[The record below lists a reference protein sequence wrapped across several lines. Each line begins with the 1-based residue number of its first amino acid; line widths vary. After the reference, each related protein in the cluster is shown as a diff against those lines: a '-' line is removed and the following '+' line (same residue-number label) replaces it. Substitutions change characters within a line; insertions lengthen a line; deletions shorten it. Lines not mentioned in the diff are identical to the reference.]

1 MHCVQCRVSFSL
13 LHQRSLQVELP
24 LKYMQKQKG
33 LCERGQGLTDWHWN
47 TVCSSF
53 VGTLETAYLQRQNT
67 WEQNRCRLSDC
78 DLSCCVEPIPIGSKE
93 QTTLANHQ
101 STIHCPLFPPR
112 TSDPTA
118 SRKRRS
124 LASRKRPTV
133 LTVKWSDH
141 LVVLCAARTVDG
153 GRSSEMTARLP

>member
-1 MHCVQCRVSFSL
+1 M

-24 LKYMQKQKG
+24 LKYTQKQKG

-47 TVCSSF
+47 TVCMLKRCGKVENCIPS
-53 VGTLETAYLQRQNT
+53 TPKYLGRKPLPVVSG
-67 WEQNRCRLSDC
+67 R

-118 SRKRRS
+118 SRKRRG
-124 LASRKRPTV
+124 LAFRKRLAV
-133 LTVKWSDH
+133 LTVKRSDR

>member
-1 MHCVQCRVSFSL
+1 M
-13 LHQRSLQVELP
+13 ELP
-24 LKYMQKQKG
+24 LKYTQKQKG

-47 TVCSSF
+47 TVCMLKRCGKVENCIPSTPKYL
-53 VGTLETAYLQRQNT
+53 GTKPLPVVSGR
-67 WEQNRCRLSDC
+67 

-101 STIHCPLFPPR
+101 YTILCPLFPPR

-118 SRKRRS
+118 SRKRRG

-133 LTVKWSDH
+133 LTVKRSDR